1 MHESSSQVGAFAFK
15 ARLPARIFVA
25 GRDLHIAMLDDV
37 PPVHDARKVTG
48 KGGGKTGNTGKT
60 VGKGQ
65 GKFGKPGSNKR
76 NTQCAIKDCA
86 GYLSKKRNTRF
97 LALHSE
103 DQKSGRPKSQYN
115 VPICGTCMTTGVE
128 NGKVVSLNSGGSPDF
143 GPLKAA
149 FGPNGDKHSSNMT
162 KNGILAYDEMCVDA
176 PESAN
181 VAVVSADAGDDE
193 DDVISLSSKASAESR
208 SHSSESSDTEA
219 RWPEYGP
226 APCTNYTN
234 TSFDQKKRRR
244 NAVYDGSLCR
254 PDSENWHQVYP
265 KQQFQQYWNGD
276 WQGPSAEQSAPP
288 AAQLPTD
295 GRMTQGYCD
304 SAPNGGYIQ

>member
-1 MHESSSQVGAFAFK
+1 M
-15 ARLPARIFVA
+15 
-25 GRDLHIAMLDDV
+25 
-37 PPVHDARKVTG
+37 
-48 KGGGKTGNTGKT
+48 
-60 VGKGQ
+60 
-65 GKFGKPGSNKR
+65 
-76 NTQCAIKDCA
+76 
-86 GYLSKKRNTRF
+86 
-97 LALHSE
+97 
-103 DQKSGRPKSQYN
+103 
-115 VPICGTCMTTGVE
+115 
-128 NGKVVSLNSGGSPDF
+128 
-143 GPLKAA
+143 
-149 FGPNGDKHSSNMT
+149 
-162 KNGILAYDEMCVDA
+162 AYDEICVDA
-176 PESAN
+176 PETAN
-181 VAVVSADAGDDE
+181 VAAVAADAGDDE

-244 NAVYDGSLCR
+244 NAVYDGNLCR